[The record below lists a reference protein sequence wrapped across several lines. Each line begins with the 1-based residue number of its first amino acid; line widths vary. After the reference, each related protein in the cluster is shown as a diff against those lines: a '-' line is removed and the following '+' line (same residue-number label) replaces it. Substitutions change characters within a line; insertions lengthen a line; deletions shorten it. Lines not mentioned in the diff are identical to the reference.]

1 MVSKSH
7 EMKRLFITLVIL
19 LVSVPMMWGQSGE
32 MSVKEFYLAQTDL
45 TANIQGTMVY
55 DQNDNLCALI
65 KLMTTAEGFT
75 FDVGVLGVS
84 EVKRVGGEIWIYV
97 PFGVRKIS
105 ITHATY
111 GTIKDYQFPSALE
124 KGKTYILSLNL
135 PKVERKYDEERR
147 QKMILQVDPPTATV
161 RVNGMPQNYSASGR
175 YEGDYQLGL
184 YDITVLHDEY
194 HAQEITVNLNDESAT
209 FNQQISLKPK
219 FGWLTLLGEGDET
232 VYIEGK
238 KYPISYVKAL
248 KLFSGDYGLKIE
260 KPFHA
265 TYESSFQMQDSLVL
279 SLAPSLVPIYKDLT
293 FTADAGSQIWIDG
306 KMVGTGTYRD
316 KIVYGTYEIEARK
329 EKHRPAVIS
338 LTVDEN
344 TPAVVAIDAPAQIC
358 GTLKI
363 DSTPVGSDVYIDG
376 LHVGNTPFAS
386 NLLIGQH
393 TFTVRRLG
401 YKDYTANATLED
413 GKVIHVH
420 AIMDQTMNAKISAN
434 VAASLY
440 IDDKYIGEVP
450 AASPLSTEVIGGL
463 HKVKLTADGY
473 LPKSQ
478 DVNFDVS
485 GMTHTFKLRK
495 DPLESRG
502 FELGAN
508 CYLTPDGAVLSG
520 YLGLTLFKYV
530 YADIEYADQFYGAHA
545 GMNLKLGRGFMV
557 RPLVGYMMDQ
567 YDTGSYLSPGV
578 RFSFAPLRYLEL
590 SVTPQ
595 YWKLLDSTSTMVNK
609 YGGFTCSVGVTVYLS
624 SNFSLLLA
632 GGVAGLLLM

>member
-1 MVSKSH
+1 
-7 EMKRLFITLVIL
+7 MKRLFIIL
-19 LVSVPMMWGQSGE
+19 LASLVFVPFMWGQNGE
-32 MSVKEFYLAQTDL
+32 MSVKEFYLVPTDL

-55 DQNDNLCALI
+55 DQNDNVCALI
-65 KLMTTAEGFT
+65 KLPTTDDGFT

-84 EVKRVGGEIWIYV
+84 DVKRVGGEIWIYV
-97 PFGVRKIS
+97 PFGVRKIT

-111 GTIKDYQFPSALE
+111 GSINDYPFPSALE
-124 KGKTYILSLNL
+124 KGRTYILRLNL
-135 PKVERKYDEERR
+135 PKVERKYDEQRR
-147 QKMILQVDPPTATV
+147 QKMVLQVDPPTATV

-194 HAQEITVNLNDESAT
+194 HTQEIAVNLNDESAT
-209 FNQQISLKPK
+209 LNQQIRLKPK
-219 FGWLTLLGEGDET
+219 FGWLTLRGDGDEI
-232 VYIEGK
+232 VYIDDM
-238 KYPISYVKAL
+238 KYAISSVKGL

-260 KPFHA
+260 KPLHA

-279 SLAPSLVPIYKDLT
+279 SMAPSLVPIYKDLT

-329 EKHRPAVIS
+329 EKHRPAVLS

-344 TPAVVAIDAPAQIC
+344 TPAVVAIDAPVQIC

-376 LHVGNTPFAS
+376 LHVGKTPFARD
-386 NLLIGQH
+386 LLIGQH

-413 GKVIHVH
+413 GKVNYVH

-434 VAASLY
+434 VDASLY
-440 IDDKYIGEVP
+440 IDDKYVGEVP

-473 LPKSQ
+473 LPKSK

-485 GMTHTFKLRK
+485 GMTHAFKLRK

-530 YADIEYADQFYGAHA
+530 YVDAEISDQLFGAHA
-545 GMNLKLGRGFMV
+545 GVNLKLGNGFMA
-557 RPLVGYMMDQ
+557 RPLCGFMTDQ
-567 YDTGSYLSPGV
+567 YIGGGSYITPALRLSYAPV
-578 RFSFAPLRYLEL
+578 KCLEFA
-590 SVTPQ
+590 VTPQ
-595 YWKLLDSTSTMVNK
+595 YWASTDATSSNNRFN
-609 YGGFTCSVGVTVYLS
+609 GFSCSVGIVVYLS
-624 SNFSLLLA
+624 SYTSLLLA
-632 GGVAGLLLM
+632 GSAAALLLL